1 MNKNK
6 ILYIIVICLCL
17 TLFCGGFVS
26 AATTPKLVNKLN
38 TALNKILSYL
48 EKLAPAA
55 ASVAIVSGVM
65 IRKFSFGDEEKLI
78 MGKKIIVNAILGY
91 RNNFTY
97 RYNY

>member
-1 MNKNK
+1 M
-6 ILYIIVICLCL
+6 YVIVMCLL
-17 TLFCGGFVS
+17 LMIFLGNSVS
-26 AATTPKLVNKLN
+26 AATTPKLVTKLN
-38 TALNKILSYL
+38 TALTKILGYL

-78 MGKKIIVNAILGY
+78 MGKKIIINAILGY
-91 RNNFTY
+91 RNYFTY